1 MKSFYTF
8 FEQAEDTASQEPK
21 RMSDSLV
28 TTFGRHNPPHIGH
41 KLTFDKAH
49 DIAQNEGADQ
59 RFYTSKSQ
67 DRKKNPLPHDLK
79 IKFLKKMFPKHSEK
93 WDTDENVRTILGA
106 AEKAHKDGYRDFH
119 FIGGGDRKQ
128 EMENLL
134 RKYNGNLFDFRNIYA
149 HSAGERDDEG
159 DEMEQ
164 LSASKLRGHAQRGDR
179 EKFYEGLP
187 IKKRGF
193 TMDDASCWRCSGITI

>member
-1 MKSFYTF
+1 MKSFYSF
-8 FEQAEDTASQEPK
+8 FEQADTTANQQPD
-21 RMSDSLV
+21 RLSDSLV
-28 TTFGRHNPPHIGH
+28 TTFGRHNPPHKGH
-41 KLTFDKAH
+41 GLVFDQAH
-49 DIAQNEGADQ
+49 EIAGNEEADQ
-59 RFYTSKSQ
+59 RFYTSKSM

-79 IKFLKKMFPKHSEK
+79 VKYLKKMFPKHADK

-134 RKYNGNLFDFRNIYA
+134 RKYNGNLFDFKNIYA

-159 DEMEQ
+159 DEPR
-164 LSASKLRGHAQRGDR
+164 LALRWKTHQN
-179 EKFYEGLP
+179 
-187 IKKRGF
+187 
-193 TMDDASCWRCSGITI
+193 CSMRYKPLV